1 MQGKARVAALVQ
13 TAILVAACTAG
24 APPTAIPDTGAST
37 AVTTTPTSSPAATAA
52 PIIPA
57 PSSAPSPAPHSPE
70 YPLDPAMF
78 TILAPLSQ
86 ARFEHTATMLPDGR
100 VLIAGGRY
108 LEFGSDHEVLSEG
121 LRSVEIFDPV
131 TRTWSAGPEMARRR
145 ERHVAL
151 GLADG
156 RVLVAGGNYS
166 EDGPLRDPTGE
177 IFDPRTGEWSAPFDL
192 PLEPSSAVVLLDG
205 TVLILGHDDEAFSNK
220 GYSTT
225 FDPERG
231 AFGPV
236 RRVTGVSIGSMA
248 TLLRNGRVLA
258 AGSWRGYGDGPPE
271 LRPEAAIYDPGT
283 GTWTATTPMR
293 EARQPASL
301 VTVDD
306 GRALI
311 VSNASG
317 ELYDP
322 TAAAWTTTG
331 ETASIRD
338 DTELVV
344 FGDGRVLAI
353 GSSSGNIDAQPTI
366 EVLDSVSGTWSRY
379 ADFRVLQGLTATF
392 VDDES
397 ILITG
402 GLLECRFGQACED
415 QRVVPDAFLLAVTK
429 AP

>member
-1 MQGKARVAALVQ
+1 MQGKARIAALLQ
-13 TAILVAACTAG
+13 ITILVAACTAG
-24 APPTAIPDTGAST
+24 PPPTATPGTGATPASTTQTSST
-37 AVTTTPTSSPAATAA
+37 AATPAST
-52 PIIPA
+52 IPA
-57 PSSAPSPAPHSPE
+57 PSSAPSPAPQSPE

-131 TRTWSAGPEMARRR
+131 TRRWSAGPDMERRR
-145 ERHVAL
+145 QRHVAL

-166 EDGPLRDPTGE
+166 EDGPLRDATGE
-177 IFDPRTGEWSAPFDL
+177 IFDPMTGEWSAPFDL
-192 PLEPSSAVVLLDG
+192 PLEPASAVVLLDG
-205 TVLILGHDDEAFSNK
+205 TVLLLGHDDEAFSNK
-220 GYSTT
+220 GYSATY
-225 FDPERG
+225 DPESG

-236 RRVTGVSIGSMA
+236 RRVAGMSIGSMA
-248 TLLRNGRVLA
+248 TLLRNGSVLA

-283 GTWTATTPMR
+283 GVWTATTPMR
-293 EARQPASL
+293 EARQPAAI

-331 ETASIRD
+331 ATASIRD
-338 DTELVV
+338 DTQLVA

-353 GSSSGNIDAQPTI
+353 GSSYGNIDAQPII
-366 EVLDSVSGTWSRY
+366 EVLDSVTGTWSRY

-402 GLLECRFGQACED
+402 GLIECRFGQACESP
-415 QRVVPDAFLLAVTK
+415 RVVPDAFLLAVTE